1 MNTSGNQSQK
11 YANALLSRKNIQKA
25 FFLEENGQKLR
36 RYDETTANQ
45 QERTLLW
52 NHGRRNYNAI
62 RAEPAQSA

>member
-1 MNTSGNQSQK
+1 MNTNGNQSRK
-11 YANALLSRKNIQKA
+11 YANTLLSRKSIQKSV
-25 FFLEENGQKLR
+25 FLEESGQKLR